1 MIITLMYTSISM
13 VIIITTEV
21 LTSKNII
28 NKFIL
33 GINLQQHH

>member
-21 LTSKNII
+21 LTSNTII